1 MSPRTGCDCD
11 LALATR
17 AVSSCR
23 EDRPESPAYFDK
35 NSVCRG
41 SRSICTAWV
50 SGQRSGC
57 TVRPNSSEPNEASPP
72 HCLPGYFMRRVE
84 PVVGSL
90 LDAATANGKTRPDV
104 NATELPHAVALL
116 CQPVPGEDLAY
127 NQRVVAILRWTAVR
141 HRQGFLVETREVV
154 RCRRPQRGEATA
166 WLAAG

>member
-1 MSPRTGCDCD
+1 MSPRTGCGSTS
-11 LALATR
+11 LSLHR
-17 AVSSCR
+17 RCR
-23 EDRPESPAYFDK
+23 VAAKIDQNRRPTLTKIRCVAGAGHLHR
-35 NSVCRG
+35 V
-41 SRSICTAWV
+41 V